1 MGDHTAV
8 QHSHSY
14 SVHYKCI
21 LQVNAPCKS
30 DEPGIVLSFNLFNFC
45 LQLEMDPEVS
55 VTPLTAQEEQ
65 SSDQMNLTV
74 YF

>member
-1 MGDHTAV
+1 MRIL
-8 QHSHSY
+8 Y
-14 SVHYKCI
+14 SLI
-21 LQVNAPCKS
+21 FSN
-30 DEPGIVLSFNLFNFC
+30 FN

-55 VTPLTAQEEQ
+55 VTPLTAQEQQ

>member
-1 MGDHTAV
+1 MHLV
-8 QHSHSY
+8 
-14 SVHYKCI
+14 
-21 LQVNAPCKS
+21 S
-30 DEPGIVLSFNLFNFC
+30 DEPGIVLSHNLFNFG

>member
-1 MGDHTAV
+1 M
-8 QHSHSY
+8 
-14 SVHYKCI
+14 
-21 LQVNAPCKS
+21 
-30 DEPGIVLSFNLFNFC
+30 FC

-55 VTPLTAQEEQ
+55 VTPLAVQEEQ